1 MVCLMLF
8 ARRLPTTIF
17 SQLTVSE
24 ALKLLGQTFIV
35 INTKFFPAVVRPANL
50 SRISPEPSWS
60 LEGTWATFAT
70 SNTRVFRLD
79 WSTLALGTW
88 GSSIQFCKSEL
99 LRIVTKWELLFT
111 SKFTMVSF
119 IPRSFFCSLANP
131 LVVMDTGL
139 INSPTDGVTCN
150 FRHFSPTDGPPSPP
164 SPADSSLKVNKWVQF
179 KVSR

>member
-1 MVCLMLF
+1 MLSFRSRIPSVEFSYYQVQFSMACLMLF

-24 ALKLLGQTFIV
+24 ALRLLGQTFIA

-79 WSTLALGTW
+79 WLTLALGTC
-88 GSSIQFCKSEL
+88 GSSIQFSKSKYSEN
-99 LRIVTKWELLFT
+99 I
-111 SKFTMVSF
+111 
-119 IPRSFFCSLANP
+119 
-131 LVVMDTGL
+131 
-139 INSPTDGVTCN
+139 
-150 FRHFSPTDGPPSPP
+150 
-164 SPADSSLKVNKWVQF
+164 DSSCQ
-179 KVSR
+179 